1 MEQRHLAKREYKQA
15 HRSNG
20 GWLARALIQMSGITD
35 FGREEVAAGLYGAM
49 GCPQF
54 FSTLSR

>member
-35 FGREEVAAGLYGAM
+35 CGGFDPTAGLG
-49 GCPQF
+49 
-54 FSTLSR
+54 